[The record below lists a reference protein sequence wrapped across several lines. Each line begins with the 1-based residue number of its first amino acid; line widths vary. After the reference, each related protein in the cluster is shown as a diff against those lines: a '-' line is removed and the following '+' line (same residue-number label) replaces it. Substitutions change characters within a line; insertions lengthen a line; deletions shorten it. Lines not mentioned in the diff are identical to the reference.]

1 MPSESIRPAK
11 LADTVA
17 EHFERL
23 ILEGALRPGERL
35 LPERELAARL
45 DISRP
50 SLRDAINKLVERG
63 LLTTT
68 ASGGTMVCEGL
79 GATLKD
85 PLVEL
90 FQTHPEATFDYL
102 EFRNVT
108 EGSAAAFAALRATD
122 IDRQEIRSSFER
134 MAASHDK
141 DDPTEEADADA
152 DFHLAIYEASH
163 NVVMLHIMRS
173 LSDMLRSGVFYNRS
187 KLYLRKGVRDLLLN
201 QHRAIHDAI
210 MAGDADAARTAA
222 ETHITFT
229 HNALREIRDAEARLE
244 VSLRRI
250 GRSDLVGGGGRR
262 GEK

>member
-50 SLRDAINKLVERG
+50 SLRDAITKLVERG

-163 NVVMLHIMRS
+163 NLFMLHVMRS
-173 LSDMLRSGVFYNRS
+173 LSGMLRNDVFYNRAT
-187 KLYLRKGVRDLLLN
+187 LYLRRNVRDLLLA
-201 QHRAIHDAI
+201 QHRAIRDAI
-210 MAGDADAARTAA
+210 MAGDAEAARQAAREHMSFTAD
-222 ETHITFT
+222 
-229 HNALREIRDAEARLE
+229 ALKEIAKADARLE
-244 VSLRRI
+244 VSLNRI
-250 GRSDLVGGGGRR
+250 ARNDALTVSR
-262 GEK
+262 